1 MVIVFGQGH
10 LPDQVQGHGY
20 CFGHVGHVGVGVG
33 GSGASKVRLA
43 EPFLAYLLL
52 IPHTAPTSHHDLTT
66 RLLL

>member
-1 MVIVFGQGH
+1 MVTV
-10 LPDQVQGHGY
+10 
-20 CFGHVGHVGVGVG
+20 FGHVGHVGGVG